1 MRRAPWIAALV
12 TIGLALPFTLLA
24 LAGAAWL
31 TENLTQI
38 ASSIGGM
45 DVPAVV
51 REAWSRW
58 PEILG
63 MVIGMGLV
71 VVILVLAKREL
82 AATSKESL

>member
-1 MRRAPWIAALV
+1 MRRAPWVASLV
-12 TIGLALPFTLLA
+12 TLGLALPFTLLA

-38 ASSIGGM
+38 ASTSGGS
-45 DVPAVV
+45 DYAELV

-58 PEILG
+58 PEVLG

-71 VVILVLAKREL
+71 LLVLVLAKREL
-82 AATSKESL
+82 AASSREVR